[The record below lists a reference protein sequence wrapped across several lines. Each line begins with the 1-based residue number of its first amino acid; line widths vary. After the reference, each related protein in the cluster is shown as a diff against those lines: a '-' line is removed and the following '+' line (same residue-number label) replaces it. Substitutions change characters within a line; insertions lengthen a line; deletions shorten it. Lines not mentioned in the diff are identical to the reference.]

1 MNRAVLMVF
10 GHNEI
15 FQAVAAHTIIKPLAQ
30 LFNDG
35 RIIVAVALL
44 GVKGDSGKEIEAIA
58 GGKVIEAVSGASFG
72 SGKVKGLFDVLSGQ
86 KRRRKLPQRPK

>member
-72 SGKVKGLFDVLSGQ
+72 SEKVKGFLMF
-86 KRRRKLPQRPK
+86 

>member
-1 MNRAVLMVF
+1 MNRAVLMIF

-30 LFNDG
+30 LFHDG
-35 RIIVAVALL
+35 GIIIAVTLL
-44 GVKGDSGKEIEAIA
+44 RVKSDSGKEIEAIA

-72 SGKVKGLFDVLSGQ
+72 PGKVQGFLMF
-86 KRRRKLPQRPK
+86 

>member
-44 GVKGDSGKEIEAIA
+44 GSR
-58 GGKVIEAVSGASFG
+58 VIVA
-72 SGKVKGLFDVLSGQ
+72 
-86 KRRRKLPQRPK
+86 KRSKRLQAARS